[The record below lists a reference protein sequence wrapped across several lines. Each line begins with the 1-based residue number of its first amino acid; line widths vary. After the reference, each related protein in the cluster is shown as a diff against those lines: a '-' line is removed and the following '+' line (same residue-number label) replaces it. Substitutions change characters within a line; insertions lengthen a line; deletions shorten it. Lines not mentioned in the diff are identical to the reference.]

1 MSNRNYG
8 GCEMEID
15 NVQVV
20 KPFGPLIMLA
30 QLPEGVIKKL
40 NEIVDVIKDKK
51 DMGARLAGVI
61 ETESEIPHSM
71 LEEKKVMNIFH
82 ALSRSYLEQAYLNAG
97 LHDQWNAMNVKTQ
110 MQSIWSVSQYENEY
124 NPQHNHSHCQISA
137 VLYLKVPAMKP
148 RNIPNKPKEKDGQIE
163 FTFCTN
169 ESIFTTGSFVARPK
183 PGMCLLFPNSLYH
196 QVYPFQGSGERRSIA
211 FNMAFKG
218 FSKSSGVQV
227 AGDSVN
233 LYNET
238 NHAETIPWKLIEQG
252 YHK

>member
-1 MSNRNYG
+1 
-8 GCEMEID
+8 MEIKD
-15 NVQVV
+15 VQVV

-30 QLPEGVIKKL
+30 QLPEGFIKKL
-40 NEIVDVIKDKK
+40 NEVVDVIKDKK

-71 LEEKKVMNIFH
+71 LEEKKVMDIFH
-82 ALSRSYLEQAYLNAG
+82 ALSRGYIEQAYLNAG
-97 LHDQWNAMNVKTQ
+97 QKDLWDAMDVKTQ

-137 VLYLKVPAMKP
+137 VLYLKIPAMKP

-163 FTFCTN
+163 FTFN
-169 ESIFTTGSFVARPK
+169 SNNDIFTTGSFVARPK
-183 PGMCLLFPNSLYH
+183 PGMCLLFPNTLYH

-211 FNMAFKG
+211 FNMTYKG
-218 FSKSSGVQV
+218 FSKSSGIQI

-233 LYNET
+233 LFNET
-238 NHAETIPWKLIEQG
+238 YHADTIPWRRLEK
-252 YHK
+252 

>member
-1 MSNRNYG
+1 
-8 GCEMEID
+8 MEIKD
-15 NVQVV
+15 VQVV

-30 QLPEGVIKKL
+30 QLPEGFIKKL
-40 NEIVDVIKDKK
+40 NEVVDVIKDKK

-71 LEEKKVMNIFH
+71 LEEKKVMDIFH
-82 ALSRSYLEQAYLNAG
+82 ALSRGYIEQAYLNAG
-97 LHDQWNAMNVKTQ
+97 QKDLWNIMDVKTQ

-137 VLYLKVPAMKP
+137 VLYLKIPAMKP

-163 FTFCTN
+163 FTFN
-169 ESIFTTGSFVARPK
+169 SNNDIFTTGSFVARPK
-183 PGMCLLFPNSLYH
+183 PGMCLLFPNTLYH

-211 FNMAFKG
+211 FNMTYKG
-218 FSKSSGVQV
+218 FSKSSGIQI

-233 LYNET
+233 LFNET
-238 NHAETIPWKLIEQG
+238 YHADTIPWRRLEK
-252 YHK
+252 

>member
-8 GCEMEID
+8 RCEMEID

-20 KPFGPLIMLA
+20 KPFGPLVMMA

-40 NEIVDVIKDKK
+40 NEVVDVIKDKK

-137 VLYLKVPAMKP
+137 VLYLKIPAMKP
-148 RNIPNKPKEKDGQIE
+148 RNIPNKPREKDGQIE

-218 FSKSSGVQV
+218 FSKSSGIQL

-238 NHAETIPWKLIEQG
+238 NHADTIPWRVIEQG

>member
-1 MSNRNYG
+1 
-8 GCEMEID
+8 MEID
-15 NVQVV
+15 KVQIM
-20 KPFGPLIMLA
+20 KPFGPLVMLA
-30 QLPEGVIKKL
+30 QLPEGFIKKL
-40 NEIVDVIKDKK
+40 NEVVDVIKDKK

-71 LEEKKVMNIFH
+71 LEEKKVMEIFH
-82 ALSRSYLEQAYLNAG
+82 ALSRGYIEQAYLNAG
-97 LHDQWNAMNVKTQ
+97 QKDLWNAMDVKTQ

-137 VLYLKVPAMKP
+137 VLYLKIPAMKP

-163 FTFCTN
+163 FTFN
-169 ESIFTTGSFVARPK
+169 SNNDIFTTGSFIARPK
-183 PGMCLLFPNSLYH
+183 PGMCLLFPNTLYH

-211 FNMAFKG
+211 FNMTYKG
-218 FSKSSGVQV
+218 FKKDSGIQI

-238 NHAETIPWKLIEQG
+238 HHADTIPWRRLEK
-252 YHK
+252 

>member
-1 MSNRNYG
+1 
-8 GCEMEID
+8 MEIK

-20 KPFGPLIMLA
+20 KPFGPLILVA
-30 QLPEGVIKKL
+30 QLPEGFIQKL
-40 NEIVDVIKDKK
+40 NQIVDVIKDKK
-51 DMGARLAGVI
+51 DMGSRLAGVI

-71 LEEKKVMNIFH
+71 LEEKKVMDIFH
-82 ALSRSYLEQAYLNAG
+82 ALSRGYIEQAYLNAG
-97 LHDQWNAMNVKTQ
+97 QKDLWNIMDVKTQ

-137 VLYLKVPAMKP
+137 VLYLKIPAMKP

-163 FTFCTN
+163 FTFN
-169 ESIFTTGSFVARPK
+169 SNNDIFTTGSFVARPK
-183 PGMCLLFPNSLYH
+183 PGMCLLFPNTLYH

-211 FNMAFKG
+211 FNMTYKG
-218 FSKSSGVQV
+218 FSKSSGIQI

-238 NHAETIPWKLIEQG
+238 NHADTIPWRVIEQG

>member
-1 MSNRNYG
+1 
-8 GCEMEID
+8 MEIKD
-15 NVQVV
+15 VQVV

-30 QLPEGVIKKL
+30 QLPEGFIKKL
-40 NEIVDVIKDKK
+40 NEVVDVIKDKK

-71 LEEKKVMNIFH
+71 LEEKKVMEIFH
-82 ALSRSYLEQAYLNAG
+82 ALSRGYIEQAYLNAG
-97 LHDQWNAMNVKTQ
+97 QKDLWNIMDVKTQ

-124 NPQHNHSHCQISA
+124 NPQHNHAHCQISA
-137 VLYLKVPAMKP
+137 VLNLKIPAMKP

-163 FTFCTN
+163 FTFN
-169 ESIFTTGSFVARPK
+169 SNNDIFTTGSFVARPK
-183 PGMCLLFPNSLYH
+183 PGMCLLFPNTLYH

-211 FNMAFKG
+211 FNMTYKG
-218 FSKSSGVQV
+218 FSKSSGIQI

-238 NHAETIPWKLIEQG
+238 HHADTIPWRRLEK
-252 YHK
+252 

>member
-137 VLYLKVPAMKP
+137 VLYLKIPAMKP
-148 RNIPNKPKEKDGQIE
+148 RNIPNKPREKDGQIE

-218 FSKSSGVQV
+218 FSKSSGIQL

-238 NHAETIPWKLIEQG
+238 NHADTIPWRVIEQG

>member
-1 MSNRNYG
+1 
-8 GCEMEID
+8 MEIK
-15 NVQVV
+15 NVQVI
-20 KPFGPLIMLA
+20 KPFGPLVMLA
-30 QLPEGVIKKL
+30 QLPEGVIQKL
-40 NEIVDVIKDKK
+40 NQIVDVIKDKK
-51 DMGARLAGVI
+51 DMGSRLAGVI

-71 LEEKKVMNIFH
+71 LEEKKCMDVFH
-82 ALSRSYLEQAYLNAG
+82 ALSRSYIEQAYLNAG
-97 LHDQWNAMNVKTQ
+97 LQDQWNAMDVKTQ

-211 FNMAFKG
+211 FNMTYKG
-218 FSKSSGVQV
+218 FQKNSGIQI

-238 NHAETIPWKLIEQG
+238 HHADTIPWRRLEK
-252 YHK
+252 

>member
-1 MSNRNYG
+1 
-8 GCEMEID
+8 MEID
-15 NVQVV
+15 KVQVL
-20 KPFGPLIMLA
+20 KPFGPLVMMA
-30 QLPEGVIKKL
+30 QLPEGIIKTL
-40 NEIVDVIKDKK
+40 NGIVDVIKDKK
-51 DMGARLAGVI
+51 DMGHRLAGQI

-71 LEEKKVMNIFH
+71 LEEKKVMDIFH
-82 ALSRSYLEQAYLNAG
+82 AMAKSYVEQGYINAG
-97 LHDQWNAMNVKTQ
+97 QKNILETMSPIQTQ

-148 RNIPNKPKEKDGQIE
+148 RNIPGKRDKDGEIE
-163 FTFCTN
+163 FTFCQTD
-169 ESIFTTGSFVARPK
+169 SIFTTGSFVVKPK
-183 PGMCLLFPNSLYH
+183 PGMCLLFPNSLFH

-211 FNMAFKG
+211 FNMSYKG
-218 FSKSSGVQV
+218 FKKNSGIQI

-238 NHAETIPWKLIEQG
+238 NHADTIPWRVIEQG

>member
-1 MSNRNYG
+1 
-8 GCEMEID
+8 MEID

-20 KPFGPLIMLA
+20 KPFGPLILIA
-30 QLPEGVIKKL
+30 QLPEGVIKPL
-40 NEIVDVIKDKK
+40 NEIVDVIKDRK
-51 DMGARLAGVI
+51 DMGASLAGVI

-196 QVYPFQGSGERRSIA
+196 QVYPFQGSDERRSIA

-218 FSKSSGVQV
+218 FSKSSGVQI

>member
-8 GCEMEID
+8 RCEMEID

-82 ALSRSYLEQAYLNAG
+82 ALSRSYIEQAYLNAG
-97 LHDQWNAMNVKTQ
+97 LQDQWNAMDVKTQ

-137 VLYLKVPAMKP
+137 VLYLKIPAMRP

>member
-1 MSNRNYG
+1 
-8 GCEMEID
+8 MEIKD
-15 NVQVV
+15 VQVV

-30 QLPEGVIKKL
+30 QLPEGFIKKL
-40 NEIVDVIKDKK
+40 NEVVDVIKDKK

-71 LEEKKVMNIFH
+71 LEEKKCMDIFH
-82 ALSRSYLEQAYLNAG
+82 ALSRGYIEQAYLNAG
-97 LHDQWNAMNVKTQ
+97 QKDLWNIMDVKTQ

-137 VLYLKVPAMKP
+137 VLYLKIPAMKP

-163 FTFCTN
+163 FTFN
-169 ESIFTTGSFVARPK
+169 SNNDIFTTGSFVARPK
-183 PGMCLLFPNSLYH
+183 PGMCLLFPNTLYH

-211 FNMAFKG
+211 FNMTYKG
-218 FSKSSGVQV
+218 FSKSSGIQI

-233 LYNET
+233 LFNET
-238 NHAETIPWKLIEQG
+238 YHADTIPWRRLEK
-252 YHK
+252 

>member
-1 MSNRNYG
+1 
-8 GCEMEID
+8 MEID

-20 KPFGPLIMLA
+20 KPFGPLILIA
-30 QLPEGVIKKL
+30 QLPEGIIKPL
-40 NEIVDVIKDKK
+40 NEIVDVIKDRK

-82 ALSRSYLEQAYLNAG
+82 ALSRSYIEQAYLNAG
-97 LHDQWNAMNVKTQ
+97 LQDQWNAMDIKTQ

-137 VLYLKVPAMKP
+137 VLYLKIPAMKP
-148 RNIPNKPKEKDGQIE
+148 RNIPNKPREKDGQIE

-183 PGMCLLFPNSLYH
+183 SGMCLLFPNSLYH

-218 FSKSSGVQV
+218 FSKSSGVQI
-227 AGDSVN
+227 AGDSVS

>member
-1 MSNRNYG
+1 MSNGNYG

-20 KPFGPLIMLA
+20 KPFGPLVMMA

-40 NEIVDVIKDKK
+40 NEVVDVIKDKK

-82 ALSRSYLEQAYLNAG
+82 ALSRSYIEQAYLNAG
-97 LHDQWNAMNVKTQ
+97 LQDQWNAMDVKTQ

-218 FSKSSGVQV
+218 FSKSSGIQL

-238 NHAETIPWKLIEQG
+238 NHADTIPWRVIEQG

>member
-8 GCEMEID
+8 RCEMEID

-40 NEIVDVIKDKK
+40 NEVVDVIKDKK

-82 ALSRSYLEQAYLNAG
+82 ALSRSYIEQAYLNAG
-97 LHDQWNAMNVKTQ
+97 LQDQWNAMDVKTQ

-137 VLYLKVPAMKP
+137 VLYLKIPAMKP
-148 RNIPNKPKEKDGQIE
+148 RNIPNKPREKDGQIE

>member
-1 MSNRNYG
+1 
-8 GCEMEID
+8 MEID

-20 KPFGPLIMLA
+20 KPFGPLILIA
-30 QLPEGVIKKL
+30 QLPEGVIKPL
-40 NEIVDVIKDKK
+40 NEIVDVIKDRK

-110 MQSIWSVSQYENEY
+110 MQSIWPVSQYENEY

>member
-1 MSNRNYG
+1 
-8 GCEMEID
+8 MEIK
-15 NVQVV
+15 NVQVL
-20 KPFGPLIMLA
+20 KPFGPLILLA
-30 QLPEGVIKKL
+30 QLPEGFIQKL
-40 NEIVDVIKDKK
+40 NQIVDVVKDKK
-51 DMGARLAGVI
+51 DMGSRLAGVI

-71 LEEKKVMNIFH
+71 LEEKKVMDIFH
-82 ALSRSYLEQAYLNAG
+82 ALSRSYIEQAYLNAG
-97 LHDQWNAMNVKTQ
+97 QQDLFNVMDVKTQ

-137 VLYLKVPAMKP
+137 VLYLKIPSMKP

-163 FTFCTN
+163 FTFN
-169 ESIFTTGSFVARPK
+169 SNNDIFTTGSFVARPK
-183 PGMCLLFPNSLYH
+183 PGMCILFPNSLFH

-211 FNMAFKG
+211 FNMAYKG
-218 FSKSSGVQV
+218 FKKDSGIQI

-238 NHAETIPWKLIEQG
+238 NYADTIPWRVIEQG

>member
-40 NEIVDVIKDKK
+40 NEVVDVIKDRK

-82 ALSRSYLEQAYLNAG
+82 ALSRSYIEQAYLNAG
-97 LHDQWNAMNVKTQ
+97 LQDQWNAMDVKTQ

-137 VLYLKVPAMKP
+137 VLYLKIPAMRP

-218 FSKSSGVQV
+218 FSKSSGIQL

-238 NHAETIPWKLIEQG
+238 NHADTIPWRVIEQG

>member
-20 KPFGPLIMLA
+20 KPFGPLVMMA

-40 NEIVDVIKDKK
+40 NEVVDVIKDKK

-82 ALSRSYLEQAYLNAG
+82 ALSRSYIEQAYLNAG
-97 LHDQWNAMNVKTQ
+97 LQDQWNAMDVKTQ

-137 VLYLKVPAMKP
+137 VLYLKIPAMKP

-183 PGMCLLFPNSLYH
+183 PGMCLLFPNTLYH

-218 FSKSSGVQV
+218 FSKSSGIQL

-238 NHAETIPWKLIEQG
+238 NHADTIPWRVIEQG